1 VIAPKVERNGEVI
14 PKEKVKKS
22 NLKWEKLGEWSRS

>member
-1 VIAPKVERNGEVI
+1 VVAPKVERNGEVI

-22 NLKWEKLGEWSRS
+22 NLEREKLGE